1 MTNRF
6 AETVVIFN
14 DDGLGKA
21 DDVLRHK
28 LAVNYLRTLI
38 ELEQYP
44 LAILLYAEGVR
55 LVASQ
60 SPCLAELTELASAG
74 VPIIACRTC
83 LDYSGLMDD
92 VAVGEIGNMMRIVEL
107 QALAEKVITA

>member
-6 AETVVIFN
+6 AKTVVLFN

-44 LAILLYAEGVR
+44 QAILLYAEGAR
-55 LVASQ
+55 LVASA

-74 VPIIACRTC
+74 VPVIACRTC
-83 LDYSGLMDD
+83 LDYFGLMDD